1 MELAIGGGTPGPL
14 VSMAPSGYELVIKGE
29 DGSKILGSRELARYY
44 KQCPK
49 PSDTRDVGLRNA
61 LVARYVKSGEVVWIQ
76 HILVT
81 AAAYGGGTS
90 CSHPMYT
97 FCG

>member
-1 MELAIGGGTPGPL
+1 MDLAIGGGTLGPL
-14 VSMAPSGYELVIKGE
+14 VSMALSGYELVIKGE

-61 LVARYVKSGEVVWIQ
+61 LVARYVNSGEVVWMQ
-76 HILVT
+76 HILVP
-81 AAAYGGGTS
+81 AATSRGGTS
-90 CSHPMYT
+90 CSYSI
-97 FCG
+97 

>member
-1 MELAIGGGTPGPL
+1 MDLAVTGSTPAPL

-44 KQCPK
+44 KQSPK

-61 LVARYVKSGEVVWIQ
+61 LVARYVNDGKALCVQ
-76 HILVT
+76 HMLVNARDILFLSILHIFWV
-81 AAAYGGGTS
+81 
-90 CSHPMYT
+90 MVRN
-97 FCG
+97 